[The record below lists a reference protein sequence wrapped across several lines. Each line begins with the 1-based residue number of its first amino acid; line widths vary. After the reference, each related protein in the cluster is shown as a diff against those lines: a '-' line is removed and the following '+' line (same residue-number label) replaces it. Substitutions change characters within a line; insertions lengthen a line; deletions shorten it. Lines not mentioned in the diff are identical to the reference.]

1 MNRQFL
7 YLCQLT
13 LIAGLVSPPAYADK
27 LSTELQV
34 ELQTAM
40 LTFNDS
46 ILVDGSYSYLDTRSD
61 SMRIVYPA
69 NAHPFVV
76 TLGEDYFVCS
86 EFINDKGNTI
96 TADYLV
102 RKIGE
107 QYKVVQMILDD
118 RESLS
123 LAMKKMGN

>member
-7 YLCQLT
+7 FLCRLA
-13 LIAGLVSPPAYADK
+13 LIAELMLTPAYADE

-34 ELQTAM
+34 ELQSAM

-46 ILVDGSYSYLDTRSD
+46 ILVDGSYRYLDTTSD
-61 SMRIVYPA
+61 TMRIVYPA
-69 NAHPFVV
+69 NAHPFIV
-76 TLGEDYFVCS
+76 TLGDDYFVCS
-86 EFINDKGNTI
+86 EFINDKGVTI

-102 RKIGE
+102 RQVGE

-118 RESLS
+118 RESLQQ
-123 LAMKKMGN
+123 AMKKMDK